1 MGSIPRRHEHHPF
14 SCGCSWRPSA
24 LRCGGQH
31 TLTRRPLWHRRDQDC
46 AQRAS
51 LTSSA
56 PSVTPMRDIQGRP
69 AGSLRAI
76 EVSGSAALAS
86 WNRFTSGQ
94 VVASG
99 QVTHRPGLR
108 GLLRPCAGPSCRA
121 VSGSHRPYPGDPSTR
136 QCSCAGSRW
145 PCAGQ
150 AAGAT
155 DAFWGLAGFHQPVG
169 HPNPGATGSVN
180 RSSCPDSVRNMSLH
194 QDLQPAP
201 GPPHRRQPAPGAT
214 QPPGRASRHH
224 PARRRLRHPR
234 PPIPGR
240 WKLDTN
246 VHNFATKIVRGML
259 GSGTRPVTR
268 PGQRSSYAAF

>member
-1 MGSIPRRHEHHPF
+1 
-14 SCGCSWRPSA
+14 
-24 LRCGGQH
+24 
-31 TLTRRPLWHRRDQDC
+31 
-46 AQRAS
+46 
-51 LTSSA
+51 
-56 PSVTPMRDIQGRP
+56 MRDMQGRP

-99 QVTHRPGLR
+99 QVTQRPGLR
-108 GLLRPCAGPSCRA
+108 GLLRPRAGPFCRA
-121 VSGSHRPYPGDPSTR
+121 VSGSHRPYPGDPST
-136 QCSCAGSRW
+136 GS
-145 PCAGQ
+145 
-150 AAGAT
+150 AAAPDPGGRALARPLEQLTPSGAWR
-155 DAFWGLAGFHQPVG
+155 AFTMPVG

-246 VHNFATKIVRGML
+246 VHNLATKIVRGCWVVE
-259 GSGTRPVTR
+259 R
-268 PGQRSSYAAF
+268 GQ